1 MQIDTMTGSYKIKP
15 ALFKLASIAQNQN
28 AKMVY
33 ILLWQIEKNAM
44 MTKKRREEDE
54 EKMTKY
60 QIIRN
65 ALISVISQEVP

>member
-1 MQIDTMTGSYKIKP
+1 
-15 ALFKLASIAQNQN
+15 
-28 AKMVY
+28 
-33 ILLWQIEKNAM
+33 M